1 MQSTTDI
8 SKIFDFIKSDR
19 WWTAFSLV
27 LLVLIMGFTSA
38 AHAAS
43 YNYRKRITIDH
54 NRVGSSCSH
63 LYDFP
68 VLIDIQNDPNLKTTA
83 NGGHVFNANGHDIVF
98 KNQDGSS
105 QLDHEVLRYD
115 SSSGSLLAFVRLP
128 QLSSMSDTI
137 IYIHYGNASVNSSQ
151 QNVAG
156 VWDSNYEAVLHLQ
169 ESGSGSSDEFKDS
182 TSNSH
187 DGTGGGLAGSGNSSY
202 TPSRTGG
209 LFGYAQ
215 NFDGSNDRIRLD
227 AVSDSS
233 WTAVTVQAWIN
244 PDDNGDDR
252 IFGKCWGTSADDQT
266 WLLRQTGY
274 KIGTRMHTNTHNE
287 NGFDSAG
294 LSAGNW
300 FLASVTWDASDNKLR
315 VYLNGNQLNSKTLN
329 GATLYTS
336 PPVSQPTIGN
346 IPGGGRNYNG
356 QLQEARVSK
365 VARSACWFKTEYN
378 NQVSPSTFYNIGNE
392 EGASALYTINA
403 VASNGGTI
411 TPVGDVIVDSGDD
424 QPFNFG
430 PAGGYQISDV
440 LVDGSS
446 IGTPSSYQFDNVTAD
461 HTIEVVFELIPVGDD
476 DDDDDDGPTLNGCG
490 TINVTTNYE
499 SGFEQSEL
507 TLRNTSVDG
516 GHVALKT
523 GYAAIDPERIIIPFE
538 QEVFVNFLYM
548 AGATQDLAWFLAED
562 AVDGSGNFIGY
573 NAIPDDKIH
582 GIFRNVYD
590 ITRDEDGNGNGF
602 GGDGIFDKQKYGMG
616 GDSFPEDDE
625 NALASYDDGT
635 EYPFLVDGDGVVT
648 PKDMRKSLGTFAAGS
663 EIVFA
668 DVFSQIWI
676 NGVDTTLRQNW
687 DSWIV
692 DENWVFFN
700 KTDWNPDYYE
710 LCTPGWSPFNKIYH
724 LDQQVASD
732 CEVEG
737 GWLDEV
743 AIDRL
748 FDNFGLSLYGSY
760 EMPVSMYEKYPH
772 TMVGA
777 SDEDPNQWIL
787 GFEDLNNQHANP
799 AWLDADHNDTVFKIE
814 RKTGGMVELD
824 EAHAITS
831 GSVDRPFTGVT
842 LEVWDYMPCPDDN
855 DIKYELSVDN
865 GANWVEVTGWD
876 EIYTSD
882 ASKNIGAKIENFNW
896 SPGSPAYTYRTIRID
911 FVGLGLSG
919 HQIRWRA
926 TMHSYDEACEPKI
939 LDIAIDATV
948 MGGGEVSRSG
958 PVVKA
963 NVLYSGI
970 YEIVS
975 SGGTDELHGH
985 LRATRIF
992 DPANPGAGTTGDTL
1006 WDAGVALN
1014 DENPSTRK
1022 ILIPYVTVTTV
1033 TGEQVGTGLGPGADD
1048 SANKYFAGTLA
1059 YQPVVAESL
1068 TITDVHESFVDK
1080 HTDILEG
1087 NLGGEGNIDRFS
1099 GKFSVEFNTPP
1110 VLDVPIVA
1118 NYQYYTT
1125 YSNMLDFNSSNVTAD
1140 MLGIDDTHVVGEGYT
1155 YDFDGDGNYEA
1166 DDDRDWLINWVRGYK
1181 DGASTKKDWLLGA
1194 IDHSMS
1200 ALQTPPS
1207 LPDWY
1212 YGTAV
1217 TKAERKSFKQ
1227 FVEDNAT
1234 RKTVLYNGARDG
1246 MLHAFDAGKFRHPE
1260 SGECPDGNNRGCFLG
1275 EDYGDG
1281 EELWAFIPANLLPR
1295 LKNNVLQGDDQAYV
1309 DGSPSLADV
1318 RIYNESLSK
1327 WEWKT
1332 VLLSA
1337 QGNGGDTIFCLD
1349 VTDPEDPKF
1358 MWEFA
1363 DPDLF
1368 RSRSSPSVGK
1378 IGRIMVG
1385 GEPVWVAFFVSGK
1398 TYDAAMYPSIYLINV
1413 ATGDLVKRV
1422 MLDDDASGVGGVPSG
1437 QPSII
1442 DSDGNGYID
1451 RMYIGTNKGFLYKV
1465 NIPDDPD
1472 TNDLEKM
1479 QFSNCVINRDFT
1491 DTNEPANSVAVD
1503 QRYHPIYGTPVVIV
1517 DNGVD
1522 ADGAITYDI
1531 KILFGTGD
1539 SPYYDEDIDMGNT
1552 RYHFFAYRDQTKKGE
1567 CDDSKVFL
1575 DWFIELA
1582 EGHRIFSS
1590 AFASAGK
1597 VYFGTATSETEDP
1610 CDGPST
1616 EGLTSLGDIY
1626 VIDLATGTET
1636 NKLNVGNTVITPIVY
1651 DEHLYVKSSSAEV
1664 QSFGSGQYDNEVLKA
1679 GFPKVE
1685 IKAWR
1690 EFF

>member
-8 SKIFDFIKSDR
+8 TKIFDFIKSYR

-27 LLVLIMGFTSA
+27 LLVLIVGFTSA

-54 NRVGSSCSH
+54 TRVGSSCSH

-68 VLIDIQNDPNLKTTA
+68 VLIDIQNDPNLRTTA

-227 AVSDSS
+227 AVSDNS
-233 WTAVTVQAWIN
+233 WSAVTVQAWIN

-252 IFGKCWGTSADDQT
+252 IFGKCYGTGSSDQT

-274 KIGTRMHTNTHNE
+274 KIGTRMHTNTAN
-287 NGFDSAG
+287 NGGFDMAG
-294 LSAGNW
+294 LSAGSW
-300 FLASVTWDASDNKLR
+300 FLASVTWDASDNMLR
-315 VYLNGNQLNSKTLN
+315 VYLNGNQLNSTTLS
-329 GATLYTS
+329 GTTLYTS

-365 VARSACWFKTEYN
+365 VARSACWLKTEYN

-461 HTIEVVFELIPVGDD
+461 HTIQVVFAEIDAGGDD
-476 DDDDDDGPTLNGCG
+476 PPPDEGPPLNGCG
-490 TINVTTNYE
+490 VADVGVDYS
-499 SGFEQSEL
+499 SGFTAS
-507 TLRNTSVDG
+507 TLDLINTDVDDVN
-516 GHVALKT
+516 GHIVLKT
-523 GYAAIDPERIIIPFE
+523 GFDAIDKENIVIPFD
-538 QEVFVNFLYM
+538 QEVFVNALYI
-548 AGATQDLAWFLAED
+548 AGRNDLGYSLVED
-562 AVDGSGNFIGY
+562 V
-573 NAIPDDKIH
+573 
-582 GIFRNVYD
+582 V
-590 ITRDEDGNGNGF
+590 DGNGDFIGF
-602 GGDGIFDKQKYGMG
+602 ENIPINKRHGLFRGTWDDAYSAGDGVFDDSYAYGN
-616 GDSFPEDDE
+616 FPYNSESGV
-625 NALASYDDGT
+625 AGYDDGT
-635 EYPFLVDGDGVVT
+635 GRPFLVNNDGNVS
-648 PKDMRKSLGTFAAGS
+648 PRDMRKSLGTIAGGT
-663 EIVFA
+663 ELA
-668 DVFSQIWI
+668 
-676 NGVDTTLRQNW
+676 L
-687 DSWIV
+687 WIV
-692 DENWVFFN
+692 QVKRADMHYDDPAFGTVDDELEHVFFN
-700 KTDWNPDYYE
+700 KRDWNPDYW
-710 LCTPGWSPFNKIYH
+710 PGWHPDWECNPGFSPWNKVYQ
-724 LDQQVASD
+724 LDGDAD
-732 CEVEG
+732 EGTCHNPG
-737 GWLDEV
+737 GWLQL
-743 AIDRL
+743 AAHDRL
-748 FDNFGLSLYGSY
+748 LSEFGLVMSNAT
-760 EMPVSMYEKYPH
+760 H
-772 TMVGA
+772 TTLIENGERYDHVIVGA
-777 SDEDPNQWIL
+777 PVDDPNQWIL
-787 GFEDLNNQHANP
+787 GFEQNNIQYI
-799 AWLDADHNDTVFKIE
+799 WGSDIDCNDVVFKLE
-814 RKTGGMVELD
+814 RKTGGRVELSED
-824 EAHAITS
+824 NAISS
-831 GSVDRPFTGVT
+831 GSADTSFTGVT
-842 LEVWDYMPCPDDN
+842 LEVWDYIPCSGDN
-855 DIKYELSVDN
+855 EINYQLSIDN
-865 GANWVEVTGWD
+865 GVNWVEVTGWD
-876 EIYTSD
+876 EIYASD
-882 ASKNIGAKIENFNW
+882 ASRNIGAKIENFNW
-896 SPGSPAYTYRTIRID
+896 SPGSPAYTYRTHRVD
-911 FVGLGLSG
+911 FSGLGLSG

-926 TMHSYDEACEPKI
+926 DLISQNEACEPRI
-939 LDIAIDATV
+939 LDLAVNATV
-948 MGGGEVSRSG
+948 MQDAEVSRSG

-963 NVLYSGI
+963 NVLYSGS
-970 YEIVS
+970 YEIVN
-975 SGGTDELHGH
+975 SGGSEQLHGH

-992 DPANPGAGTTGDTL
+992 DPANPGAGTTGDIL